1 MRSKKNNSYFVS
13 SPLTSLTV
21 SAVLTDLE
29 GRGEGGSV
37 VLGGG
42 LGGGGGEVVEGVAGL
57 ETVASLVWS
66 VVCGGC
72 GSPVAR
78 GRCSY
83 VGCAVVASFQY
94 TFRSEVLLNI
104 EYYYKHPPLGRPCW
118 FCLEVR

>member
-21 SAVLTDLE
+21 SAVLNDLDV
-29 GRGEGGSV
+29 RGEGGSV

-42 LGGGGGEVVEGVAGL
+42 LGGGGGEVVEGVASL

-94 TFRSEVLLNI
+94 TFRSGVLL
-104 EYYYKHPPLGRPCW
+104 
-118 FCLEVR
+118 